1 MTSPAFDP
9 LRLHV
14 ASFAAEAQQGEG
26 DWAIAELTRLAE
38 TECPV
43 DAVSPLKAKVGAHA
57 DSPRLPNRA
66 ESDLTRRVRWR
77 AVGSHRPVGGENQ
90 IWLHL
95 LADADVIL
103 QCQRCLLPVD
113 EAVHV
118 DRRFRFVADE
128 DTAAAMDDEM
138 EDEVLALPKSLNL
151 RDLVED
157 EMLLALPLV
166 PRHDVCPE
174 AVPLQFGDL
183 EEVEEKSNPFA
194 SLALLRKDKDGD
206 GGPDIV

>member
-14 ASFAAEAQQGEG
+14 ATFAADAQEAAG
-26 DWAIAELTRLAE
+26 DWAIAELPRLADS
-38 TECPV
+38 ECPV
-43 DAVSPLKAKVGAHA
+43 DAGSPLKARTNP
-57 DSPRLPNRA
+57 DSPKLPNRA
-66 ESDLTRRVRWR
+66 EADLARRVHWR

-90 IWLHL
+90 VWLHL
-95 LADADVIL
+95 LADADVVL
-103 QCQRCLLPVD
+103 QCQRCLLPLD
-113 EAVHV
+113 EAVRV
-118 DRRFRFVADE
+118 DRHFRFVADE

-174 AVPLQFGDL
+174 SIPMQFGDVD
-183 EEVEEKSNPFA
+183 EVEERSNPFA

>member
-1 MTSPAFDP
+1 MTSPALDP

-14 ASFAAEAQQGEG
+14 ANFAADALQAEG
-26 DWAIAELTRLAE
+26 DWAIAELPRLADS
-38 TECPV
+38 ECPV
-43 DAVSPLKAKVGAHA
+43 DDGSPLKAKVDA
-57 DSPRLPNRA
+57 PRGPSRA
-66 ESDLTRRVRWR
+66 AGDLTRRVRWR
-77 AVGSHRPVGGENQ
+77 AVGSTRRVGGEDQ

-95 LADADVIL
+95 LADADAVL
-103 QCQRCLLPVD
+103 QCQRCLRPLD

-118 DRRFRFVADE
+118 DRHFRFVGDE
-128 DTAAAMDDEM
+128 EAAAALDDEI
-138 EDEVLALPKSLNL
+138 EDEVLALPKTLNL

-174 AVPLQFGDL
+174 VIPMQFGDV
-183 EEVEEKSNPFA
+183 EEVEEKANPFA

>member
-1 MTSPAFDP
+1 MTSPALDP

-14 ASFAAEAQQGEG
+14 AQFAADAQEAEG
-26 DWAIAELTRLAE
+26 DWAIAELPRLADS
-38 TECPV
+38 ECPI
-43 DAVSPLKAKVGAHA
+43 DAGSPLKAGADA
-57 DSPRLPNRA
+57 VKPPPRSAN
-66 ESDLTRRVRWR
+66 DLTRRVHWR

-90 IWLHL
+90 VWLHL

-103 QCQRCLLPVD
+103 QCQRCLLPLD
-113 EAVHV
+113 EAVQV
-118 DRRFRFVADE
+118 DRHFRFVKDE
-128 DTAAAMDDEM
+128 DTAAALDDET
-138 EDEVLALPKSLNL
+138 EDEVLALPKTLNL

-174 AVPLQFGDL
+174 AIPMQFGDV
-183 EEVEEKSNPFA
+183 EEVEEKANPFA
-194 SLALLRKDKDGD
+194 SLAILRKDKDGD

>member
-1 MTSPAFDP
+1 MTSPAPDP
-9 LRLHV
+9 LRLNV
-14 ASFAAEAQQGEG
+14 ANFAADAQELAGE
-26 DWAIAELTRLAE
+26 WAIAELPRLADS
-38 TECPV
+38 ECPL
-43 DAVSPLKAKVGAHA
+43 DAGSPLKVNA
-57 DSPRLPNRA
+57 DAPRLPSRSA
-66 ESDLTRRVRWR
+66 SDLTRRVRWR
-77 AVGSHRPVGGENQ
+77 AAGSHRPVGGENQ

-95 LADADVIL
+95 LADADVVL
-103 QCQRCLLPVD
+103 QCQRCLQPLD

-118 DRRFRFVADE
+118 DRHFRFVADE
-128 DTAAAMDDEM
+128 DTAAALDDEI
-138 EDEVLALPKSLNL
+138 EDEVLVLPKSLNL

-174 AVPLQFGDL
+174 VVPMQFGDV
-183 EEVEEKSNPFA
+183 EIVEEKSNPFA

>member
-1 MTSPAFDP
+1 MTSPAIDP
-9 LRLHV
+9 LRLNV
-14 ASFAAEAQQGEG
+14 AHFAADALEAEG
-26 DWAIAELTRLAE
+26 DWAIAELPRLADS
-38 TECPV
+38 ECPV
-43 DAVSPLKAKVGAHA
+43 DAGSPLKARPDAPKPPSRSA
-57 DSPRLPNRA
+57 
-66 ESDLTRRVRWR
+66 SDLTRRVRWR
-77 AVGSHRPVGGENQ
+77 AAGSHRPVGGENQ
-90 IWLHL
+90 VWLHL
-95 LADADVIL
+95 VADADVIL
-103 QCQRCLLPVD
+103 QCQRCLQPLD

-118 DRRFRFVADE
+118 DRHFRFVADE
-128 DTAAAMDDEM
+128 DTAAALDDEI

-174 AVPLQFGDL
+174 TIPMQFGDV
-183 EEVEEKSNPFA
+183 EIVEEKANPFA

>member
-1 MTSPAFDP
+1 MTSPAIDP
-9 LRLHV
+9 LRLNV
-14 ASFAAEAQQGEG
+14 AHFAADAIEAEG
-26 DWAIAELTRLAE
+26 DWAIAELPRLADS
-38 TECPV
+38 ECPV
-43 DAVSPLKAKVGAHA
+43 DAGSPLKARPDAPKPP
-57 DSPRLPNRA
+57 PRSA
-66 ESDLTRRVRWR
+66 GDLTRRVRWR
-77 AVGSHRPVGGENQ
+77 AAGSHRPVGGENQ
-90 IWLHL
+90 VWLHL
-95 LADADVIL
+95 VADADVIL
-103 QCQRCLLPVD
+103 QCQRCLQPLD

-118 DRRFRFVADE
+118 DRHFRFVADE
-128 DTAAAMDDEM
+128 DTAAALDDEI

-174 AVPLQFGDL
+174 TIPMQFGDV
-183 EEVEEKSNPFA
+183 EIVEEKANPFA

>member
-1 MTSPAFDP
+1 MTSPALDP

-14 ASFAAEAQQGEG
+14 ANFAADAQQAEG
-26 DWAIAELTRLAE
+26 DWAIAELPRLADS
-38 TECPV
+38 ECPI
-43 DAVSPLKAKVGAHA
+43 DAGSPLKAPASGR
-57 DSPRLPNRA
+57 DGLTRA
-66 ESDLTRRVRWR
+66 EDDLSRRVRWR
-77 AVGSHRPVGGENQ
+77 AVGSTRRVGGEDQ

-103 QCQRCLLPVD
+103 QCQRCLLPLD

-118 DRRFRFVADE
+118 DRHFRFVADE
-128 DTAAAMDDEM
+128 DAAAALDDKI
-138 EDEVLALPKSLNL
+138 EDEVLALPKTLNL

-166 PRHDVCPE
+166 PRHEVCPE
-174 AVPLQFGDL
+174 AIPMQFGDI
-183 EEVEEKSNPFA
+183 EEVEEKANPFA

>member
-9 LRLHV
+9 LRFHV
-14 ASFAAEAQQGEG
+14 ATFAADAQEAEG
-26 DWAIAELTRLAE
+26 DWAIAELSRLADS
-38 TECPV
+38 ECPL
-43 DAVSPLKAKVGAHA
+43 DAGSPLKSRTGA
-57 DSPRLPNRA
+57 DTPRLPNRA

-77 AVGSHRPVGGENQ
+77 ATGSHRPVGGEDQ
-90 IWLHL
+90 VWLHL
-95 LADADVIL
+95 QADADVVL
-103 QCQRCLLPVD
+103 QCQRCLLPLD
-113 EAVHV
+113 EAVRV
-118 DRRFRFVADE
+118 DRHFRFVADE

-174 AVPLQFGDL
+174 TVPLQFGDV

-206 GGPDIV
+206 GGPDIL

>member
-1 MTSPAFDP
+1 M
-9 LRLHV
+9 
-14 ASFAAEAQQGEG
+14 
-26 DWAIAELTRLAE
+26 
-38 TECPV
+38 
-43 DAVSPLKAKVGAHA
+43 
-57 DSPRLPNRA
+57 
-66 ESDLTRRVRWR
+66 RWR
-77 AVGSHRPVGGENQ
+77 ATGSHRPVGGENQ
-90 IWLHL
+90 VWLHL
-95 LADADVIL
+95 QADADVVL
-103 QCQRCLLPVD
+103 QCQRCLLPLD

-118 DRRFRFVADE
+118 DRHFRFVADE

-174 AVPLQFGDL
+174 AVTLQFGEL